1 MRALVI
7 APQPFFTARGTPFSV
22 YYRTLA
28 LAGSGV
34 AADVLTYGDGEDVD
48 IPGVEIHRIPRF
60 PSLGPVKIG
69 PSFLKLFLDVVLFGK
84 LLWMLLG
91 RRYSFVHA
99 HEEGIFLALA
109 LKPFFRYKL
118 VYDMHSSL
126 PQQLVNF
133 RFTRFRPLIGLFAW
147 LERRSL
153 RHADAVIVVCPD
165 LVETARREG
174 VEDSKLFLIENS
186 IYDEVKLASN
196 GARRADDEPVPDL
209 PGDRPLVM
217 YVGTFEAYQGLD
229 LLLRSFPKV
238 LEAVPDAHLVLVGGT
253 SDQVDEVAGL
263 AAGLGLDGRVS
274 VHGRVPQ
281 RAAHRLLESADLLV
295 SPRVSGTNTPLKV
308 YEILGRGVPL
318 VATRIVSHTQVLN
331 DDVCVLVEPSAEAIS
346 EGIVSLLRDREKRER
361 ISAAGRELYRAR
373 YSRDA
378 YDEKTR
384 ALLRVIS

>member
-28 LAGSGV
+28 LAGQGV
-34 AADVLTYGDGEDVD
+34 EADILTYGDGEDVD
-48 IPGVEIHRIPRF
+48 IPGVVIHRIPRF
-60 PSLGPVKIG
+60 PFLGPVKIG
-69 PSFLKLFLDVVLFGK
+69 PSFLKLFLDAVLFGK

-99 HEEGIFLALA
+99 HEEGVFLALL
-109 LKPFFRYKL
+109 LKPVFRYKL

-133 RFTRFRPLIGLFAW
+133 RFTGFRPLIGLFER
-147 LERRSL
+147 LEKLSL

-165 LVETARREG
+165 LVDIARREG

-186 IYDEVKLASN
+186 IYDEVNLASN
-196 GARRADDEPVPDL
+196 AGAGAGL
-209 PGDRPLVM
+209 PELPAKRPLVM
-217 YVGTFEAYQGLD
+217 YVGTFEAYQGID
-229 LLLRSFPKV
+229 LLLRSFGKV
-238 LEAVPDAHLVLVGGT
+238 VETIPGAHLVLVGGT
-253 SDQVDEVAGL
+253 PDQVSGAAAM

-274 VHGRVPQ
+274 VHERVPQ
-281 RAAHRLLESADLLV
+281 RTAHKLLESADLLV

-308 YEILGRGVPL
+308 YEILGRGIPL
-318 VATRIVSHTQVLN
+318 VATRILSHTQVLR
-331 DDVCVLVEPSAEAIS
+331 DDVCVLVDPTPEAIS
-346 EGIVSLLRDREKRER
+346 DGIVALLRDPERRER
-361 ISAAGRELYRAR
+361 LSAAGRELYRAR
-373 YSRDA
+373 YSREA